1 MRTVQNMKTKSYHK
15 YKDAKYANLKERIER
30 MKQSVDPSYLVENLG
45 FEIIK
50 DTPKEIRASCMIHGG
65 DNSTAF
71 RFNKETNT
79 WVCFTNKCHEIYGND
94 IIGLI
99 QSVTKKD
106 FMDAVEFLKQ
116 FSTDVSGIDFIESKR
131 KKEMEVFM
139 RSYKDLNERPDNVN
153 EAFLEA
159 HKNVRSNY
167 FLTKGFSNKTLEH
180 FEVAG
185 GWKDKQGLIRDI
197 IPIRNDFGILV
208 AYSLRDI
215 RDIDDNDFKYI
226 LTPGFEKQ
234 DCLYNM
240 NEAQNYISD
249 KPLIVVEGFKSVW
262 RLHEYGIKN
271 VVATM
276 GSGITEGQEFLLC
289 LYATNGVVTFFD
301 NDNAG
306 VKATIKASE
315 TLSKKLE
322 VIPVFIQEI
331 DEKGKGLD
339 PADLSRQQ
347 VYEYLDSYF

>member
-1 MRTVQNMKTKSYHK
+1 MRTVQNMNTKSYHK

-30 MKQSVDPSYLVENLG
+30 MKQSVDPNYLVESLG
-45 FEIIK
+45 FEIIR
-50 DTPKEIRASCMIHGG
+50 DNPKEIRAACMIHGG

-79 WVCFTNKCHEIYGND
+79 WVCFTNKCHEVYGND

-106 FMDAVEFLKQ
+106 FIDAVEFLKQ
-116 FSTDVSGIDFIESKR
+116 FSTDVSDIDFIESKR

-139 RSYKDLNERPDNVN
+139 KSYKDLNERPDKVN

-159 HKNVRSNY
+159 HKSVRSNY
-167 FLTKGFSNKTLEH
+167 FLMKGFSNKTI
-180 FEVAG
+180 
-185 GWKDKQGLIRDI
+185 DK
-197 IPIRNDFGILV
+197 
-208 AYSLRDI
+208 
-215 RDIDDNDFKYI
+215 NDFKYI

-249 KPLIVVEGFKSVW
+249 KPLIIVEGFKSVW

-276 GSGITEGQEFLLC
+276 GAGITEGQEFLLC
-289 LYATNGVVTFFD
+289 LYATNGIVTFFD
-301 NDNAG
+301 NDKAG
-306 VKATIKASE
+306 VTATIKASE
-315 TLSKKLE
+315 TLSKRLK
-322 VIPVFIQEI
+322 VTPVFIQEI

-339 PADLSRQQ
+339 PADLSREQI
-347 VYEYLDSYF
+347 YEYLDSYF